1 MRGCP
6 ERLLVSGQPLFIK
19 KGCCYFSLILM
30 GCGCFIINIIMFK
43 ILHIFRL
50 IIFTLYKFIILF
62 YNGVDIQNKKYLM
75 PDIPNEMVKYLHGN
89 LEKPSIHSNFRKYY
103 RSL

>member
-1 MRGCP
+1 
-6 ERLLVSGQPLFIK
+6 
-19 KGCCYFSLILM
+19 
-30 GCGCFIINIIMFK
+30 MFK

-75 PDIPNEMVKYLHGN
+75 PDIPNEMVKYLHG
-89 LEKPSIHSNFRKYY
+89 Y
-103 RSL
+103 RSPPRLY